1 MFKQYRL
8 RDYRFRLVFYV
19 YAISIIGVMV
29 IGSARKSVQS
39 QQIVGLASG
48 TAAMLVVSLMDYTW
62 VLKFYWLIYVF
73 NLVLLSLV
81 QIPFVNIRPF
91 GVWRNGAYRWLNIG
105 GFQFQP
111 SELAKLLI
119 ILFFARFFEKYRE
132 HLNTWKI
139 LALTAVLFGIPV
151 LYIKEQPDLST
162 TISIIVIFL
171 VLIFI
176 AGLSYKIIGAAV
188 AVGVPSVIV
197 FISLIL
203 QPDQK
208 ILDDYAF
215 RRIMAWLEPSK
226 YADDA
231 YQQLNSIMAIGSGQL
246 AGKGLNNNSVSSV
259 KNGSF
264 IAEPQTDFIFAV
276 TGEELGFIGCATIIL
291 LLALIVLECIWIGKR
306 SREFSGTIICCGVAG
321 YIGFQSFVNICVA
334 TGIMPNTGIPLP
346 FVSYGMTSLVTLFL
360 AVGFVLNVGLQPKK
374 Y

>member
-1 MFKQYRL
+1 MFKQYQL
-8 RDYRFRLVFYV
+8 RDYRFRLLFYV
-19 YAISIIGVMV
+19 YAISIIGIMV
-29 IGSARKSVQS
+29 IGSALKSVQS
-39 QQIVGLASG
+39 SQIKGLIIG
-48 TAAMLVVSLMDYTW
+48 TAAMAAVSLMDYIW

-73 NLVLLSLV
+73 NLVLLALV
-81 QIPFVNIRPF
+81 KIPFAGIEPF
-91 GVWRNGAYRWLNIG
+91 GKEVNGATRWLNIG

-111 SELAKLLI
+111 SELSKLLL
-119 ILFFARFFEKYRE
+119 ILFFARFFEKYKE
-132 HLNTWKI
+132 QLNTWKI
-139 LALTAVLFGIPV
+139 LPLTAVLFGVPALFIV
-151 LYIKEQPDLST
+151 EQPDLST
-162 TISIIVIFL
+162 TISITVIFL
-171 VLIFI
+171 ILIFI
-176 AGLSYKIIGAAV
+176 AGLSYKLIGGALVV
-188 AVGVPSVIV
+188 AVPSAIV

-208 ILDDYAF
+208 ILKDYAF
-215 RRIMAWLEPSK
+215 RRIMAWLDPAK

-306 SREFSGTIICCGVAG
+306 SREFSGTLICCGVAG

-360 AVGFVLNVGLQPKK
+360 AIGFVLNVGLQPKK